1 MTFLWFQFPIQILF
15 PMEILFLRNFL
26 KKILRGKFL
35 GRIPSE
41 ENSEEISEGDSNGIS
56 EGDSN
61 GNLEINSMPRGTNY
75 SPSISSIFFVRRAN
89 SSGL

>member
-1 MTFLWFQFPIQILF
+1 
-15 PMEILFLRNFL
+15 MEILFLRNFL

-41 ENSEEISEGDSNGIS
+41 ENSEEISEGDSNGISEGDSNGIS